1 MAGHAGGDGCDC
13 DYKGAVESEFI
24 DRTHAHQTLAAFRR
38 LLRSTSNGGLYG
50 ATRGLSPD
58 RFARSVLK
66 LSTGADPPRM
76 SAFDPKRTL
85 GWRMRDV
92 ALSAPKRSISLRLDD
107 ARASD
112 CRFPGVPLQAAT

>member
-1 MAGHAGGDGCDC
+1 MARRED
-13 DYKGAVESEFI
+13 
-24 DRTHAHQTLAAFRR
+24 FRR
-38 LLRSTSNGGLYG
+38 IGLLVPSS
-50 ATRGLSPD
+50 S
-58 RFARSVLK
+58 SVQ
-66 LSTGADPPRM
+66 GADPPRM